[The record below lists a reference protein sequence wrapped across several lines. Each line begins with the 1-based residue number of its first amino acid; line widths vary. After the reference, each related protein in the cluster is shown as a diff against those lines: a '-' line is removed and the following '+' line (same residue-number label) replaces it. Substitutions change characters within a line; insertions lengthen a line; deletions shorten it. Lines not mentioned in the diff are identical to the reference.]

1 MSDETPLTIWID
13 DNGGEYR
20 FRKFRMDMGPTPIPG
35 WRAWRLLRGEAF
47 DALLTRAVAA
57 EARVEAV
64 LDEAYRVSDRIA
76 VSIQMEAETMTSTV
90 ERDKVLLGF
99 YAVNRVSEALRAL
112 SRAKA
117 GGAS

>member
-20 FRKFRMDMGPTPIPG
+20 FRKFRMDMGPTPVPG

-47 DALLTRAVAA
+47 DALQARAVAA
-57 EARVEAV
+57 EARVEEMTKALQGLV
-64 LDEAYRVSDRIA
+64 TVVTDSACGRHDDEDTDDALDVA
-76 VSIQMEAETMTSTV
+76 
-90 ERDKVLLGF
+90 K
-99 YAVNRVSEALRAL
+99 RAL

-117 GGAS
+117 GGA